1 MADLRSK
8 TQDLMQTGFSK
19 LGMSDANAL
28 KYAQDF
34 AGRPDAD
41 TILASLGVLDLT
53 PAGLVFG
60 TQDAYRDFKK
70 AETPTDYAIATG
82 MLGLSGL
89 EAFPATKGI
98 AKYAKN
104 LIKPKTGALPDNVD
118 LSKRQTVKTLGA
130 LPVAAVVADP
140 VVGALSKLGDAPVA
154 KTVAKTTNNLIGNL
168 KLGIIPDEKTFN
180 VINDMVDEKLFEY
193 ENLLKKYGRDPDL
206 EMQLNEMLEVKSELD
221 FKGMKIDDNTFP
233 AKILQDDLDEGAR
246 LIFDEKILKNESDL
260 LTKFNSPNTPD
271 AKPRLDDLNDG
282 SDNTAFLRK
291 MDKQGD
297 PRILAMVNSGKMNS
311 LPNLLEKLNA
321 GFLPDAKTTRLT
333 LDNVENKLLDMAD
346 DGMIDTPDYED
357 LEMISNDL
365 KEAISVNE
373 FPVQLRLHTTA
384 EDIYKNKIID
394 DLADTYIRPPEG
406 SGQGAFRMNQELL
419 QEDYGIKLS
428 DYEAVN

>member
-154 KTVAKTTNNLIGNL
+154 KTVAKTVAKAVPSNTFSNLMRNL
-168 KLGIIPDEKTFN
+168 YAGIVPNQNTAK
-180 VINDMVDEKLFEY
+180 
-193 ENLLKKYGRDPDL
+193 LLKSENQEFIIDL
-206 EMQLNEMLEVKSELD
+206 EMGGAKDGIFESDWHKQSYENYKEIDNVLDKQIKNNEYPSKLNFSESATEQYNESL
-221 FKGMKIDDNTFP
+221 IDNIYDRYGVGE
-233 AKILQDDLDEGAR
+233 DVDLDIAQMWK
-246 LIFDEKILKNESDL
+246 DEFGVELTPSNMTNTDIRDAITTSAIDRQN
-260 LTKFNSPNTPD
+260 LTK
-271 AKPRLDDLNDG
+271 
-282 SDNTAFLRK
+282 
-291 MDKQGD
+291 
-297 PRILAMVNSGKMNS
+297 
-311 LPNLLEKLNA
+311 LPENVVEFPL
-321 GFLPDAKTTRLT
+321 TTRT
-333 LDNVENKLLDMAD
+333 
-346 DGMIDTPDYED
+346 IDTD
-357 LEMISNDL
+357 
-365 KEAISVNE
+365 
-373 FPVQLRLHTTA
+373 
-384 EDIYKNKIID
+384 
-394 DLADTYIRPPEG
+394 
-406 SGQGAFRMNQELL
+406 
-419 QEDYGIKLS
+419 
-428 DYEAVN
+428 